1 MDAIPQAV
9 DKTLSK
15 EARTTWWNDHP
26 VDTISGLLSLPI
38 SIEGVSASRGRA
50 GSVVAV
56 EANSSSELEVNQDER
71 GRSSTERM
79 ADMAGELDP
88 RPKRTIVDRFSA
100 LHRPEGDPFPSFSA
114 QNTYES
120 GPSQIPAS
128 QLFSRTRHEDME
140 DQDREH
146 DMDMDD
152 QGHQHDPANQQE
164 ACGGYLP
171 RPSDII
177 SNNNNTNEDPFQ
189 NPLAVG
195 VMPAQTEPAS
205 FHQQINGS
213 RLDELAVYADQSLP
227 LLVTAPNRQGRF
239 EHLGDVGIP
248 SPIRE
253 TTSNDL
259 HVMAKTVP
267 AVRATRDLFW

>member
-1 MDAIPQAV
+1 VDAIPQAV

-15 EARTTWWNDHP
+15 EARTAWWNDHP

-38 SIEGVSASRGRA
+38 GAHESSASRGRA
-50 GSVVAV
+50 GSTVDV

-71 GRSSTERM
+71 GRSSTEQM
-79 ADMAGELDP
+79 ADMPGELDP
-88 RPKRTIVDRFSA
+88 GPKRTIVDRFSA
-100 LHRPEGDPFPSFSA
+100 LHRPEGGPFPSFSA

-120 GPSQIPAS
+120 GPSQIVAS
-128 QLFSRTRHEDME
+128 QQYLTSRSEDDE
-140 DQDREH
+140 DQDHQH

-164 ACGGYLP
+164 AYGGYLP

-177 SNNNNTNEDPFQ
+177 NNKNTEETFP

-195 VMPAQTEPAS
+195 VMPAQTEPTT

-227 LLVTAPNRQGRF
+227 LLVTAPDRQDRF
-239 EHLGDVGIP
+239 EHLGQVGIP
-248 SPIRE
+248 SLIRE

-259 HVMAKTVP
+259 HVMARTVP